1 MPKTK
6 PRCDTRERPEKTL
19 RKDERKEN
27 EKMKKLTEQE
37 IKKLLEESEN
47 KDSEKLLENKNGE
60 DAHPEKEEENTKNL
74 SSKEAEFEKLIKG
87 EFKEQFEQR
96 MKENLKRRFK
106 ESSDAKAKTAENDR
120 IVNLLMMKYGIGDGD
135 TVSLME
141 AIKSD
146 DGFIKTEAE
155 KMGIDS
161 ETLKKL
167 KRLEYENEVMKN
179 RLNRQKAD
187 FQMEQTIGQWIRDGE
202 FLKENYPSFDLEQ
215 ESSNPAFL
223 NLLRGGADLRSAY
236 LAMHHDEIVKDLVEK
251 ASNDAK
257 TQAAE
262 AIKARGMRPLENG
275 MSGKSAALFKTNV
288 SALTPEQRAEIAA
301 RVARGELI
309 SF

>member
-1 MPKTK
+1 
-6 PRCDTRERPEKTL
+6 
-19 RKDERKEN
+19 
-27 EKMKKLTEQE
+27 MKKLTEQE
-37 IKKLLEESEN
+37 LRELLEESEN
-47 KDSEKLLENKNGE
+47 KDSKKLLKNENGE
-60 DAHPEKEEENTKNL
+60 DAHPKKEEDQKEKDS
-74 SSKEAEFEKLIKG
+74 SSKDAEFEKLIKG

-96 MKENLKRRFK
+96 MKENLKRRFR

-120 IVNLLMMKYGIGDGD
+120 IISLLMMKYGIGDGD
-135 TVSLME
+135 TASLMD
-141 AIKSD
+141 AIRSD

-161 ETLKKL
+161 ETLKKI

-179 RLNRQKAD
+179 RLSRQKSD
-187 FQMEQTIGQWIRDGE
+187 FQMEKTIGQWIRDGE

-215 ESSNPAFL
+215 EAENPAFL
-223 NLLRGGADLRSAY
+223 SLLKGGADLKSAY

-251 ASNDAK
+251 ASSDAK
-257 TQAAE
+257 TQTAE

-275 MSGKSAALFKTNV
+275 MAGKSAALFKTNV